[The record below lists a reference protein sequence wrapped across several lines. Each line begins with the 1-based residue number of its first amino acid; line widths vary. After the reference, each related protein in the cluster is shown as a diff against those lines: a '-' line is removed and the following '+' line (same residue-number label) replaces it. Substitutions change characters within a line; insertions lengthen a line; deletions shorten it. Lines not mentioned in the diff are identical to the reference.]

1 MIKEPRM
8 FTKKYDLHCHST
20 ASDGV
25 LAPGDVVLRAVEMG
39 VRVLALTDHDTVNG
53 LAEAREVAEKHDVTF
68 INGVE
73 ISTRWNNKDIH
84 VVGLGFDM
92 NDPELQTL
100 LQQQQQFRHQR
111 ALAIGEKLAELGI
124 PNAYEGAKKLSEG
137 EVTRAHYAR
146 YLVEAG
152 VVKDVSQ
159 AFKRYLAQGKKAYI
173 NPSWCDIP
181 TAIATIQKA
190 GGKAVLAH
198 PLRYELSRKKFQQLI
213 ADFKA
218 WNGDAM
224 EVAGC
229 GQNPQQR
236 QHLLALAEAHA
247 LKASG
252 GSDFHYPCGWRELG
266 KGLALPEG
274 CDFILSALI

>member
-1 MIKEPRM
+1 MNQL
-8 FTKKYDLHCHST
+8 KYDLHCHST

-25 LAPGDVVLRAVEMG
+25 LAPSEVVLRAVEMG

-53 LAEAREVAEKHDVTF
+53 LAEAREVAEKHDMTF

-84 VVGLGFDM
+84 VVGLGFDV
-92 NDPELQTL
+92 NNPELQTL
-100 LQQQQQFRHQR
+100 LEKQQQFRHQR

-124 PNAYEGAKKLSEG
+124 LNAYEGAKKLSEG

-173 NPSWCDIP
+173 NPLWCDIP

-213 ADFKA
+213 ADFKE

-236 QHLLALAEAHA
+236 QYLLALAEAHT

-266 KGLALPEG
+266 KGLALPES